1 VQEETMKMS
10 KVLVVALLLLSA
22 STLSAQ
28 SKPNFSGEWTL
39 VPAKSDFGM
48 MPPPSSSVQKV
59 THNEPQLK
67 VVNTQTGDQGTNT
80 TESSYTTDGKECV
93 NKGFMDSEMKSTAK
107 WDGDTLVIDS
117 KMDIQGNAITM
128 SNRWSLSGDGKNLTV
143 AMHFTSPMG
152 EGDVKMVYEK
162 K

>member
-1 VQEETMKMS
+1 MKTS
-10 KVLVVALLLLSA
+10 KALVVLLLLVSA
-22 STLSAQ
+22 STLWAQ

-48 MPPPSSSVQKV
+48 MPPPSSGVQKI

-67 VVNTQTGDQGTNT
+67 VVSTQTSDQGTNT
-80 TESSYTTDGKECV
+80 TESTYTTDGKECV

-107 WDGDTLVIDS
+107 WDADVLVIDS
-117 KMDIQGNAITM
+117 KMDIQGNAITIT
-128 SNRWSLSGDGKNLTV
+128 NRWALSADGKTLTV
-143 AMHFTSPMG
+143 AMHFGSPMG
-152 EGDVKMVYEK
+152 EGDVKAVYEK

>member
-1 VQEETMKMS
+1 MRLS
-10 KVLVVALLLLSA
+10 KALVIALLLLSA
-22 STLSAQ
+22 TTLSAQ

-48 MPPPSSSVQKV
+48 MPPPSSGVQKV

-67 VVNTQTGDQGTNT
+67 VVSTQTSDQGTNT
-80 TESSYTTDGKECV
+80 TESTYTTDGKECV

-107 WDGDTLVIDS
+107 WDGDVLVIDS
-117 KMDIQGNAITM
+117 KMDMQGNAITIT
-128 SNRWSLSGDGKNLTV
+128 NRWTLAADGKSLTV
-143 AMHFTSPMG
+143 AMHFASPMG
-152 EGDVKMVYEK
+152 EGDVKMLYEK